1 MTQVCLITFLEGVR
15 NRVLYAIVVFSVII
29 MFLSAVFSRFFMQD
43 LSKVVADFNL
53 GAMSLAGLLISF
65 SVSVGLVAKDLDR
78 RTIYFVLGRNISRR
92 RYIFGKFAGLALLL
106 VSAYGI
112 IFLLTHVPILLM
124 KSAMPAYFK
133 GFSWD
138 AYALAAFADLVKCV
152 FLNAVIIFFSSFV
165 TASFTV
171 LIFSILI
178 YIAGQ
183 SLAEVLSYVSSSEI
197 YASLDDFLS
206 IIKYLVPDFS
216 SLDYKT
222 VAANGI
228 MPPMDIYAGSIAY
241 ALVYSAVLIVLA
253 GIIFSRREF
262 P

>member
-1 MTQVCLITFLEGVR
+1 
-15 NRVLYAIVVFSVII
+15 
-29 MFLSAVFSRFFMQD
+29 
-43 LSKVVADFNL
+43 
-53 GAMSLAGLLISF
+53 
-65 SVSVGLVAKDLDR
+65 
-78 RTIYFVLGRNISRR
+78 
-92 RYIFGKFAGLALLL
+92 
-106 VSAYGI
+106 
-112 IFLLTHVPILLM
+112 M